1 MAREIDH
8 ITPILSYLKKNLA
21 KGYKIQNLRWALINE
36 GYSKTEVEKAIRVLG
51 TETEREQKEAEIKQ
65 RRESAKQAVSLINDE
80 MPSCVEEEGLWSK
93 IKSWFS

>member
-8 ITPILSYLKKNLA
+8 ITPILLYLKKNLA

-51 TETEREQKEAEIKQ
+51 TETEREQKEDEIRQ
-65 RRESAKQAVSLINDE
+65 RKESAKQAVSLINDE
-80 MPSCVEEEGLWSK
+80 MPSCVEEESLWSK
-93 IKSWFS
+93 IKNWFS